1 MVLICILFNNYKVLK
16 VKWINFNLRYY
27 DSKVLN
33 FICIYFLFIYYMDF
47 FFILYFIKDWIS
59 LDKFFMFE
67 NICNLIIG
75 LLNV

>member
-47 FFILYFIKDWIS
+47 FFILYFIKDWIG